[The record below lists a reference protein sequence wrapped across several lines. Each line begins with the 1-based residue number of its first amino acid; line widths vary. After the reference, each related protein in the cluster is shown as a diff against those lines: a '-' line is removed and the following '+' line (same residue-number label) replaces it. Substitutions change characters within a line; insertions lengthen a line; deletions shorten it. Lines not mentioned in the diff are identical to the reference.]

1 MVDGGEISLGIG
13 LSALSVALGVLG
25 LVLKSECKEV
35 SVLWGC
41 IHCKKKKKQTR
52 ETPPPDTVIVDEA
65 EV

>member
-1 MVDGGEISLGIG
+1 MVDGGNISLGIG

-25 LVLKSECKEV
+25 LVLKSECEEV

-41 IHCKKKKKQTR
+41 IHCKKKKKQKR